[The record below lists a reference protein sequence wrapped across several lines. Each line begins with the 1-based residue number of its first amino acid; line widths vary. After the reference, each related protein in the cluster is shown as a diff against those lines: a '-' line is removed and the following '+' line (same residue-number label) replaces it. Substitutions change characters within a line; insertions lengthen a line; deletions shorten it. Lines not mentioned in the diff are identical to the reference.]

1 MTSVSKMKMEFQLHK
16 NSILNLV
23 KLFSHKNRLFAF
35 INDYFLIESVEGDL
49 LPQADIKTQ
58 H

>member
-1 MTSVSKMKMEFQLHK
+1 MTSVSEMKFQLHK
-16 NSILNLV
+16 NNILNLV

-35 INDYFLIESVEGDL
+35 INDYFLIESVDGDL
-49 LPQADIKTQ
+49 LSQADIKTQ